1 MNKFLKTIIFV
12 VGIISLVI
20 VIIINLDLYSYMK
33 LNECVYIYANNIFT
47 LIALALSITIIYLT
61 CKIIKFCL
69 KKVRKKYL
77 IFGLLILLY
86 VIIQIV
92 WISVREA
99 YPAGDQDTAYQLAVA
114 MKENNVENYV
124 QNSTTYGSELSNT
137 IYLERYNQQF
147 TLSFIWSLLFRIFNS
162 TDLLIIQY
170 FNILCNALLAVV
182 IYLICKELSTK
193 YKINK
198 YLAMF
203 LYLTFLSVPLLSTFI
218 YGDLSGM
225 AFAMLGVYLLMKYTR
240 KRKIRYAV
248 YASISTALAYMFRMN
263 MLIFIIA
270 MVVYLIL
277 DLLSQKDNAKNIITK
292 IIVIV
297 GFIIISMLPAILTKN
312 YFCKICNLDVSRNFP
327 ATGYFLIG
335 INTESS
341 LSPGWYNYSI
351 AEKSFKDLDKAKI
364 EYKEELKENAKYLLN
379 NPIYTLELFCKKN
392 SSMWA
397 ETTFGAVRYNTS
409 TIFGKNRY
417 KNIELD
423 YLLKNCNDSILIYQ
437 KALVLIIFISSAIAI
452 IQNRKN
458 LSNEILLLLTI
469 FIGGFLFHNIWEA
482 KSRYIIPYIIA
493 LIPIA
498 SIEIEKIKVTIQKNK
513 KENVKKSLK

>member
-1 MNKFLKTIIFV
+1 MNKFLKTIIWG

-20 VIIINLDLYSYMK
+20 VIILNLTTYSYIK
-33 LNECVYIYANNIFT
+33 INEMVTTYTNNILIIISLAI
-47 LIALALSITIIYLT
+47 LIAIIFSI

-69 KKVRKKYL
+69 KNVRKKYL
-77 IFGLLILLY
+77 IFGLFILLY

-92 WISVREA
+92 WINAREA
-99 YPAGDQDTAYQLAVA
+99 YPACDQDTAYQLAVA
-114 MKENNVENYV
+114 MKENRVEDYV
-124 QNSTTYGSELSNT
+124 KNSCTYGSELSNT

-147 TLSFIWSLLFRIFNS
+147 TLSFIWSLLFRILNS
-162 TDLLIIQY
+162 TDVLIIQY
-170 FNILCNALLAVV
+170 FNILCNALLG
-182 IYLICKELSTK
+182 IIIFLICKELSTK

-203 LYLTFLSVPLLSTFI
+203 LYFTFLSIPLLSTFI

-263 MLIFIIA
+263 ILIFIIA
-270 MVVYLIL
+270 MVIYLIL
-277 DLLSQKDNAKNIITK
+277 DLLSKKENAKNIITK
-292 IIVIV
+292 IIVII
-297 GFIIISMLPAILTKN
+297 GFCVISMLPSTLTKI
-312 YFCKICNLDVSRNFP
+312 YYCKKCGLDVNKTFP
-327 ATGYFLIG
+327 ATGYFLMG
-335 INTESS
+335 TNTHSYA
-341 LSPGWYNYSI
+341 PGWYNYSI
-351 AEKSFKDLDKAKI
+351 VEKSFKDLEKSKV
-364 EYKEELKENAKYLLN
+364 EYKEDLKERTKYLIN
-379 NPIYTLELFCKKN
+379 NPTYTLALYTEKN

-397 ETTFGAVRYNTS
+397 ETTFEAVRYNVSS
-409 TIFGKNRY
+409 TFGKNRF

-423 YLLKNCNDSILIYQ
+423 YFLKNCNDFILIYQ
-437 KALVLIIFISSAIAI
+437 KALVLIIFIFSAIVI
-452 IQNRKN
+452 IQKRKD
-458 LSNEILLLLTI
+458 LSNEVILLLTI

-498 SIEIEKIKVTIQKNK
+498 SIEIEKIKVTIK
-513 KENVKKSLK
+513 KDKKKM